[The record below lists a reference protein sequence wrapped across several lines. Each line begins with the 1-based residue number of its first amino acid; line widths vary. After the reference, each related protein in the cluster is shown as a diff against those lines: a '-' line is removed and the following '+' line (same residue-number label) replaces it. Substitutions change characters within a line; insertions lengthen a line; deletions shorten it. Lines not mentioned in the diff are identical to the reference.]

1 MIRKSLTQIFNEEGG
16 DKGSLFC
23 HQNST
28 ENIAHNYTAIYESY
42 MDPYRDKSFSFL
54 EIGLWCPY
62 FPGASVRAWSRYF
75 TEAEYYGIDI
85 VDCAHL
91 EGNRIHID
99 IIDQTSPAQLTS
111 YIKEKKEFKFII
123 DDGVHEEEAI
133 TTSLGYLFPKLQS
146 GGVYFI
152 EDLHVVDISRLH
164 RLVDRDF
171 STPFLPKKEVE
182 YLNENI
188 ESCCFLAGEKMCV
201 IRKTK

>member
-28 ENIAHNYTAIYESY
+28 ENIAHNYTSIYERY
-42 MDPYRDKSFSFL
+42 MDPVRDELFSIL

-62 FPGASVRAWSRYF
+62 FPGASVRAWPRYF
-75 TEAEYYGIDI
+75 TQAEYYGIDI
-85 VDCAHL
+85 VDCSHL
-91 EGNRIHID
+91 RGDRVNID
-99 IIDQTSPAQLTS
+99 IVDQTSPAQLTS

-133 TTSLGYLFPKLQS
+133 TTSLGYLFPKLED

-152 EDLHVVDISRLH
+152 EDLHVVDIFRLQK
-164 RLVDRDF
+164 LGDPDF
-171 STPFLPKKEVE
+171 TTPFLPPKEVE
-182 YLNENI
+182 YLTEHI

-201 IRKTK
+201 IKKAQ